1 VWRRRCS
8 GVGYFDR
15 RQRMKL
21 RHPTALALVLWY
33 LIVPPSKGSPTFLFD
48 AQAPF
53 SQWTI
58 RDTFD
63 TATEC
68 RQSARTTANLFK
80 AMANKDGTVAVINN
94 SKRFAMAI
102 CLETDDP
109 RLNGQ

>member
-1 VWRRRCS
+1 VKVR
-8 GVGYFDR
+8 
-15 RQRMKL
+15 
-21 RHPTALALVLWY
+21 PIAALALGLWY
-33 LIVPPSKGSPTFLFD
+33 LMVPPSKGSPTFLFD

-53 SQWTI
+53 NQWTV

-68 RQSARTTANLFK
+68 QQSAKTTAKLFEAFAQK
-80 AMANKDGTVAVINN
+80 AGTVAAGHN

-109 RLNGQ
+109 RLKGGE